1 MSLAEALN
9 PNTSAKR
16 LQEILDLD
24 NPELCQAVAINPNS
38 PPQVLLEL
46 FTTCPLEVL
55 KNLVLDLIL
64 LEIPDFYEQLLSRNY
79 AVLIDLEN
87 LPEFIL
93 EAAINHPNLFIQRRL
108 TLRHNLPEYYL
119 EKLADKA
126 DDKTRYMLVQNQELS
141 MLILEKLAADRSP
154 QVRLAVAN
162 PNINSRIIKIL
173 FAGKNYQENTDDLER
188 IQYAIELEIKRLNWT
203 EEIAQKSLKEK
214 CDRTDFYSLTNR
226 QLLEFWQYLR
236 SLKSDR
242 YPSSLRPNIFVLED
256 IPF

>member
-1 MSLAEALN
+1 MSLPEALN

-46 FTTCPLEVL
+46 FTICPLEVL
-55 KNLVLDLIL
+55 KNPVLNLIL
-64 LEIPDFYEQLLSRNY
+64 LEIPDFLEQLLSRNY
-79 AVLIDLEN
+79 TVLYEED
-87 LPEFIL
+87 LPELIL
-93 EAAINHPNLFIQRRL
+93 EVAVNHPNLFIQRRL

-126 DDKTRYMLVQNQELS
+126 DDKTRYMLVQNQDLP
-141 MLILEKLAADRSP
+141 MLILEKLAAARSP

-188 IQYAIELEIKRLNWT
+188 IKYAIELEIKRLNWT